1 MQVVRVAV
9 SAAKVTTATYRV
21 LVTAVMGYYLVKEVI
36 DHERLRHRENK
47 RDVK

>member
-21 LVTAVMGYYLVKEVI
+21 LATTVMGYYLVKGVI
-36 DHERLRHRENK
+36 DHERLRYRESK
-47 RDVK
+47 RDAK